1 MGWSVEFVTCHGSKH
16 TDREC
21 VSTQKG
27 NKVRLLLSLPHWA
40 SPRIFVFS
48 VTTKFPHSHHEKVPN
63 AINLVWLLCKIL
75 NPGLQRPDNPQ
86 VEGGGG
92 NNRNWSMYK
101 CSWLMHVV
109 DLCWMLMLLSDF
121 KRLVQCCFA
130 LHNCTIFCQV
140 FRNTPENHT
149 GLYFTVHVVVNFSST
164 LNIWLLK
171 TEWKSLQDFSRTLII
186 VEIWFHQALYN
197 SPSLLSLVYCYL
209 IPSLLLSDFYFIAIF
224 SLLLYLIPSLLLP
237 YL

>member
-1 MGWSVEFVTCHGSKH
+1 MKCGVCNLPWFKAYRQRMCEHI
-16 TDREC
+16 
-21 VSTQKG
+21 
-27 NKVRLLLSLPHWA
+27 NKETKSCYYCPFPTGPA
-40 SPRIFVFS
+40 PGIFVFS
-48 VTTKFPHSHHEKVPN
+48 VTTKSPHPHHEKVPN
-63 AINLVWLLCKIL
+63 SINFVWSLCKIL
-75 NPGLQRPDNPQ
+75 RPGLQRPDNCQ

-92 NNRNWSMYK
+92 NSRNWSMCK

-109 DLCWMLMLLSDF
+109 DLYWMLMLLSDF
-121 KRLVQCCFA
+121 QKTVVQYCFA
-130 LHNCTIFCQV
+130 LHNCTIFCLV

-149 GLYFTVHVVVNFSST
+149 GLYCTVHVVVNFSST

-209 IPSLLLSDFYFIAIF
+209 IPSLLLSD
-224 SLLLYLIPSLLLP
+224 P
-237 YL
+237 